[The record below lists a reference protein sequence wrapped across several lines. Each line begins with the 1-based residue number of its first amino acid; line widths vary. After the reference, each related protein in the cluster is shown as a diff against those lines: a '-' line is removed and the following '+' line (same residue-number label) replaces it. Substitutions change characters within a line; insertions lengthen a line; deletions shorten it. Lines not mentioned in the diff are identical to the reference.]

1 MPALP
6 RLSVISAAL
15 ICAVML
21 SGCSEESKMI
31 DLVKNSRSQLDGL
44 EMGPML
50 ENTKVCSKPKWSY
63 QDTKRGEQYVLF
75 ECTPNADLS
84 IISKKVKN
92 LNDQS
97 QNECLANIKRYE
109 QSIAKYQKQVDT
121 ISEKLQELNTKFEA
135 FKKTD
140 FTNAMPV
147 FYYTRMGGGQ
157 NKVQFI
163 LTLFNLSPEQWNDV
177 FQNVKTYRYDYE
189 KLFNY
194 VQKLRKTTSI
204 YAMSVASSWN
214 SEEIEVY
221 ETLFD
226 LPKDQCF
233 DAWKNKVLP
242 KLEQYHYV
250 KPALRSTYRELTAN
264 FEKAIDRYKWDL
276 EKPLREVEKFNRYL
290 EREKKNLANLKN
302 TNWTQLKD
310 ATLYVRFN
318 VNPDK
323 EEIIKPNGSR
333 SGYVLRW
340 KDGTEINQYSFYTM
354 VPMNLERAAEQDD
367 VRSLQYWMEGLSNP
381 MTLKTFYQQGIKS
394 E

>member
-50 ENTKVCSKPKWSY
+50 ENTKVCSKPKLSY
-63 QDTKRGEQYVLF
+63 QETKRGEQYVLF

-84 IISKKVKN
+84 VISKNVKN
-92 LNDQS
+92 LTDKS
-97 QNECLANIKRYE
+97 TNECLANIKRYE
-109 QSIAKYQKQVDT
+109 ASIAKYQKQIDA
-121 ISEKLQELNTKFEA
+121 ISENLHELNKKFEA

-140 FTNAMPV
+140 LTNSMPI
-147 FYYTRMGGGQ
+147 FYYTRMEGGQ
-157 NKVQFI
+157 TRIQF
-163 LTLFNLSPEQWNDV
+163 LQTLLNLSPEQWNNV
-177 FQNVKTYRYDYE
+177 FQYVKTNRYDQQ
-189 KLFNY
+189 KLFDY
-194 VQKLRKTTSI
+194 VQELRKTTSI
-204 YAMSVASSWN
+204 YAMSVTSSWD
-214 SEEIEVY
+214 SEEIEAY

-233 DAWKNKVLP
+233 DAWKNQVLP
-242 KLEQYHYV
+242 KMEQYRFV
-250 KPALRSTYRELTAN
+250 KRALRLTSRELTAN

-276 EKPLREVEKFNRYL
+276 EKPVREVEKFNQYL
-290 EREKKNLANLKN
+290 DKEKKNLANLKN

-340 KDGTEINQYSFYTM
+340 EDGREINQYSFYTM

>member
-6 RLSVISAAL
+6 RLSVISATL

-63 QDTKRGEQYVLF
+63 QETKRGEQYVLF

-84 IISKKVKN
+84 VISKKVKR

-97 QNECLANIKRYE
+97 QNECLASIKRYE
-109 QSIAKYQKQVDT
+109 ESVAKYQKKVDT
-121 ISEKLQELNTKFEA
+121 ISGKLQELNTKFEA

-140 FTNAMPV
+140 FTNSMPI
-147 FYYTRMGGGQ
+147 FYYKRMEDGQ
-157 NKVQFI
+157 TKILFI
-163 LTLFNLSPEQWNDV
+163 LTLFNLPSDQWNDV
-177 FQNVKTYRYDYE
+177 FQNVKNYRYDFQ
-189 KLFNY
+189 KLSDY
-194 VQKLRKTTSI
+194 VQELRKTMSI
-204 YAMSVASSWN
+204 YAMSVRSN
-214 SEEIEVY
+214 CDRKEIEAY

-233 DAWKNKVLP
+233 DAWKNQVLP
-242 KLEQYHYV
+242 QMEQYRFV
-250 KPALRSTYRELTAN
+250 KRALRSTSRELTAN
-264 FEKAIDRYKWDL
+264 FEKAINRYKWDI
-276 EKPLREVEKFNRYL
+276 EEPLREVEKFNRYL
-290 EREKKNLANLKN
+290 EREKQNLANLKN

-381 MTLKTFYQQGIKS
+381 MTLKTFHQQGIKL

>member
-1 MPALP
+1 
-6 RLSVISAAL
+6 
-15 ICAVML
+15 
-21 SGCSEESKMI
+21 
-31 DLVKNSRSQLDGL
+31 
-44 EMGPML
+44 
-50 ENTKVCSKPKWSY
+50 
-63 QDTKRGEQYVLF
+63 
-75 ECTPNADLS
+75 
-84 IISKKVKN
+84 
-92 LNDQS
+92 
-97 QNECLANIKRYE
+97 
-109 QSIAKYQKQVDT
+109 
-121 ISEKLQELNTKFEA
+121 
-135 FKKTD
+135 
-140 FTNAMPV
+140 
-147 FYYTRMGGGQ
+147 
-157 NKVQFI
+157 
-163 LTLFNLSPEQWNDV
+163 
-177 FQNVKTYRYDYE
+177 
-189 KLFNY
+189 
-194 VQKLRKTTSI
+194 
-204 YAMSVASSWN
+204 MSVASSWD

-276 EKPLREVEKFNRYL
+276 EKPVREIEKFNRYV

-302 TNWTQLKD
+302 THWTQLKD

>member
-6 RLSVISAAL
+6 RLSVISATL

-63 QDTKRGEQYVLF
+63 QETKRGEQYVLF

-84 IISKKVKN
+84 VISKNVKN
-92 LNDQS
+92 LTDKS
-97 QNECLANIKRYE
+97 TNECLANIKRYE
-109 QSIAKYQKQVDT
+109 ASIAKYQKQIDA
-121 ISEKLQELNTKFEA
+121 ISENLHELNKKFET

-140 FTNAMPV
+140 LTNSMPI
-147 FYYTRMGGGQ
+147 FYYTRMEGGQ
-157 NKVQFI
+157 TRIQF
-163 LTLFNLSPEQWNDV
+163 LQTLLNLSPEQWNNV
-177 FQNVKTYRYDYE
+177 FQYVKTNRYDQQ

-194 VQKLRKTTSI
+194 VKKLAETTSI
-204 YAMSVASSWN
+204 YVMSTTSNWN
-214 SEEIEVY
+214 PEEIDAY
-221 ETLFD
+221 ETLFN

-233 DAWKNKVLP
+233 DAWNNKVLP
-242 KLEQYHYV
+242 KLEQYYFV
-250 KPALRSTYRELTAN
+250 KSTLRSAYRDLTFN
-264 FEKAIDRYKWDL
+264 FEKTVARYEQNL
-276 EKPLREVEKFNRYL
+276 QESLREVERLNRYV
-290 EREKKNLANLKN
+290 EREKKNLADLKN
-302 TNWTQLKD
+302 THWTQLKD

>member
-63 QDTKRGEQYVLF
+63 QETKRGEQYVLF

-84 IISKKVKN
+84 AISKKVKR

-97 QNECLANIKRYE
+97 QNECLASIKRYE
-109 QSIAKYQKQVDT
+109 ESVAKYQKEVDT
-121 ISEKLQELNTKFEA
+121 ISGKLQELNTKFEA

-140 FTNAMPV
+140 FTNSMPI
-147 FYYTRMGGGQ
+147 FYYKRMEDGQ
-157 NKVQFI
+157 TKILFI
-163 LTLFNLSPEQWNDV
+163 LTLFNLSPDQWNDV
-177 FQNVKTYRYDYE
+177 FQNVKNYRYDFQ
-189 KLFNY
+189 KLSDY
-194 VQKLRKTTSI
+194 VQELRKTMSI
-204 YAMSVASSWN
+204 YAMSVRSN
-214 SEEIEVY
+214 CNREEIEVY

-233 DAWKNKVLP
+233 DAWKNQVLP
-242 KLEQYHYV
+242 QMEQYRFV
-250 KPALRSTYRELTAN
+250 KRALRSTSRELTAN
-264 FEKAIDRYKWDL
+264 FEKAIDRYKWDI
-276 EKPLREVEKFNRYL
+276 EEPLREVEKFNRYL
-290 EREKKNLANLKN
+290 EREKQNLANLKN

-367 VRSLQYWMEGLSNP
+367 MRSLQYWMEGLSNP
-381 MTLKTFYQQGIKS
+381 MTLKTFHQQGVKS

>member
-6 RLSVISAAL
+6 RWSVISAAL

-63 QDTKRGEQYVLF
+63 QETKRGEQYILF

-84 IISKKVKN
+84 VISKKVKS

-97 QNECLANIKRYE
+97 QNECLASIKRYE
-109 QSIAKYQKQVDT
+109 ESIAKYQKEVDT
-121 ISEKLQELNTKFEA
+121 ISGKLQELNAKFEA

-140 FTNAMPV
+140 FTNSMPI
-147 FYYTRMGGGQ
+147 FYYTRMEGGQ
-157 NKVQFI
+157 NKILFI
-163 LTLFNLSPEQWNDV
+163 LTLFNLSPDQWNYV
-177 FQNVKTYRYDYE
+177 FQNVKNYRYDYR
-189 KLFNY
+189 KLFDY
-194 VQKLRKTTSI
+194 VQELRKTTSI
-204 YAMSVASSWN
+204 YAMSVTSSWD
-214 SEEIEVY
+214 SEEIEAY

-233 DAWKNKVLP
+233 DAWKNQVLP
-242 KLEQYHYV
+242 KMEQYRFV
-250 KPALRSTYRELTAN
+250 KRALRLTSRELTAN

-276 EKPLREVEKFNRYL
+276 EKTLREVEKFNRYL

-302 TNWTQLKD
+302 INWTQLKD
-310 ATLYVRFN
+310 ATLYVKFN
-318 VNPDK
+318 VVPEK
-323 EEIIKPNGSR
+323 EQIIKPHGSR

-340 KDGTEINQYSFYTM
+340 EDGTEINQYGFYTM
-354 VPMNLERAAEQDD
+354 VQMNLERAAEQDD
-367 VRSLQYWMEGLSNP
+367 ERSLQYWIEGLSNP
-381 MTLKTFYQQGIKS
+381 MTLKTFYQQGTRSK
-394 E
+394 

>member
-1 MPALP
+1 
-6 RLSVISAAL
+6 
-15 ICAVML
+15 
-21 SGCSEESKMI
+21 
-31 DLVKNSRSQLDGL
+31 
-44 EMGPML
+44 MGPML

-63 QDTKRGEQYVLF
+63 QETKRGEQYVLF
-75 ECTPNADLS
+75 ECTPSADLS
-84 IISKKVKN
+84 VISKKVKR

-97 QNECLANIKRYE
+97 QNECLASIKRYE
-109 QSIAKYQKQVDT
+109 ESVAKYQKKVDT
-121 ISEKLQELNTKFEA
+121 ISGKLQELNTKFEA

-140 FTNAMPV
+140 FTNSMPI
-147 FYYTRMGGGQ
+147 FYYKRMEDGQ
-157 NKVQFI
+157 TKILFI
-163 LTLFNLSPEQWNDV
+163 LTLFNLPSDQWNDV
-177 FQNVKTYRYDYE
+177 FQNVKNYHYDFQ
-189 KLFNY
+189 KLSDY
-194 VQKLRKTTSI
+194 VQELRKTMSI
-204 YAMSVASSWN
+204 YAMSVRSN
-214 SEEIEVY
+214 CDRKEIEAY

-233 DAWKNKVLP
+233 DAWKNQVLP
-242 KLEQYHYV
+242 QMEQYRFV
-250 KPALRSTYRELTAN
+250 KRALRSTSRELTAN
-264 FEKAIDRYKWDL
+264 FEKAINRYKWDI
-276 EKPLREVEKFNRYL
+276 EEPLREVEKFNRYL
-290 EREKKNLANLKN
+290 EREKQNLANLKN

-381 MTLKTFYQQGIKS
+381 MTLKTFHQQGIKL

>member
-50 ENTKVCSKPKWSY
+50 ENTKVCSKPKLSY
-63 QDTKRGEQYVLF
+63 QETKRGEQYVLF

-84 IISKKVKN
+84 VISKNVKN
-92 LNDQS
+92 LTDKS
-97 QNECLANIKRYE
+97 TNECLANIKRYE
-109 QSIAKYQKQVDT
+109 ASIAKYQKQIDA
-121 ISEKLQELNTKFEA
+121 ISENLHELNKKFEA

-140 FTNAMPV
+140 LTNSMPI
-147 FYYTRMGGGQ
+147 FYYTRMEGGQ
-157 NKVQFI
+157 TRIQF
-163 LTLFNLSPEQWNDV
+163 LQTLLNLSPEQWNNV
-177 FQNVKTYRYDYE
+177 FQYVKTNRYDQQ
-189 KLFNY
+189 KLFDY
-194 VQKLRKTTSI
+194 VQELRKTTSI
-204 YAMSVASSWN
+204 YAMSVTSSWD
-214 SEEIEVY
+214 SEEIEAY

-233 DAWKNKVLP
+233 DAWKNQVLP
-242 KLEQYHYV
+242 KMEQYRFV
-250 KPALRSTYRELTAN
+250 KRALRLTSRELTAN

-276 EKPLREVEKFNRYL
+276 EKPVREVEKFNQYL
-290 EREKKNLANLKN
+290 DKEKKNLANLKN

-340 KDGTEINQYSFYTM
+340 EDGREINQYSFYTM

-381 MTLKTFYQQGIKS
+381 MSLKTFSQQGIKS

>member
-63 QDTKRGEQYVLF
+63 QETKRGEQYVLF

-84 IISKKVKN
+84 VISKKVKS

-97 QNECLANIKRYE
+97 QNECLASIKRYE
-109 QSIAKYQKQVDT
+109 ESIAKYQKEVDT
-121 ISEKLQELNTKFEA
+121 ISGKLQELNTKFEA

-140 FTNAMPV
+140 FTNSMPI
-147 FYYTRMGGGQ
+147 FYYKRMEDGQ
-157 NKVQFI
+157 TKILFI
-163 LTLFNLSPEQWNDV
+163 LTLFNLPSDQWNEV

-189 KLFNY
+189 KLFDY
-194 VQKLRKTTSI
+194 VQELRKTTSI
-204 YAMSVASSWN
+204 YAMSVRSN
-214 SEEIEVY
+214 CDREEIEAY

-233 DAWKNKVLP
+233 DAWKNQVLP
-242 KLEQYHYV
+242 KMEQYRFV
-250 KPALRSTYRELTAN
+250 KRALRLTSRELTAN
-264 FEKAIDRYKWDL
+264 FEKAIDRHKWDL

-290 EREKKNLANLKN
+290 EREKQNLANLKN

-323 EEIIKPNGSR
+323 EEIIKLNGSR

-381 MTLKTFYQQGIKS
+381 MTLKTFHQQGINL

>member
-50 ENTKVCSKPKWSY
+50 ENTKLCSKPKWSY
-63 QDTKRGEQYVLF
+63 QETKRGEQYVLF
-75 ECTPNADLS
+75 ECTPNADFS
-84 IISKKVKN
+84 IISKKVES

-97 QNECLANIKRYE
+97 QNECLANIKRYK

-177 FQNVKTYRYDYE
+177 FQNIKTYRYDYE

-204 YAMSVASSWN
+204 YAMSVTSSWD
-214 SEEIEVY
+214 SEEIEAY

-233 DAWKNKVLP
+233 DTWKNQVLP
-242 KLEQYHYV
+242 KMEQYRFV
-250 KPALRSTYRELTAN
+250 KRALRLTSRELTAN

-302 TNWTQLKD
+302 INWTQLKD

-323 EEIIKPNGSR
+323 EEIIKPNSSR

>member
-1 MPALP
+1 MTALP
-6 RLSVISAAL
+6 RLSVISTAL

-63 QDTKRGEQYVLF
+63 QETKRGEQYVLF

-84 IISKKVKN
+84 VISKKVKS

-97 QNECLANIKRYE
+97 QNECLASIKRYE
-109 QSIAKYQKQVDT
+109 ESIAKYQKEVDT
-121 ISEKLQELNTKFEA
+121 ISGKLQELNTKFEA

-140 FTNAMPV
+140 FTNSMPI
-147 FYYTRMGGGQ
+147 FYYTRMEGGQ
-157 NKVQFI
+157 NKILFI
-163 LTLFNLSPEQWNDV
+163 LTLFNLSPDQWNDV

-204 YAMSVASSWN
+204 YAMSVASSWD

-264 FEKAIDRYKWDL
+264 FEKAIDRYKWDI
-276 EKPLREVEKFNRYL
+276 EEPLREVEKFNRYL
-290 EREKKNLANLKN
+290 EL
-302 TNWTQLKD
+302 D
-310 ATLYVRFN
+310 S
-318 VNPDK
+318 
-323 EEIIKPNGSR
+323 IKR
-333 SGYVLRW
+333 CYLIRQV
-340 KDGTEINQYSFYTM
+340 
-354 VPMNLERAAEQDD
+354 
-367 VRSLQYWMEGLSNP
+367 
-381 MTLKTFYQQGIKS
+381 
-394 E
+394 

>member
-1 MPALP
+1 
-6 RLSVISAAL
+6 
-15 ICAVML
+15 
-21 SGCSEESKMI
+21 
-31 DLVKNSRSQLDGL
+31 
-44 EMGPML
+44 MGPML

-63 QDTKRGEQYVLF
+63 QETKRGEQYVLF

-84 IISKKVKN
+84 VISKKVKS

-97 QNECLANIKRYE
+97 QNECLASIKRCE
-109 QSIAKYQKQVDT
+109 ESIAKYQKEVDT
-121 ISEKLQELNTKFEA
+121 ISGKLQELNTKFEA

-140 FTNAMPV
+140 FTNSMPI
-147 FYYTRMGGGQ
+147 FYYTRMEGGQ
-157 NKVQFI
+157 NKILFI
-163 LTLFNLSPEQWNDV
+163 LTLFNLSPDQWNDV

-204 YAMSVASSWN
+204 YAMSVASSWD

-264 FEKAIDRYKWDL
+264 IEKAFDRYKSVL
-276 EKPLREVEKFNRYL
+276 EKTVREIAKFYRYV

-302 TNWTQLKD
+302 THWTQ
-310 ATLYVRFN
+310 
-318 VNPDK
+318 
-323 EEIIKPNGSR
+323 
-333 SGYVLRW
+333 
-340 KDGTEINQYSFYTM
+340 
-354 VPMNLERAAEQDD
+354 
-367 VRSLQYWMEGLSNP
+367 
-381 MTLKTFYQQGIKS
+381 
-394 E
+394 

>member
-63 QDTKRGEQYVLF
+63 QETKRGEQYVLF

-84 IISKKVKN
+84 VISKKVKS

-97 QNECLANIKRYE
+97 QNECLASIKRYE
-109 QSIAKYQKQVDT
+109 ESIAKYQKEVDT
-121 ISEKLQELNTKFEA
+121 ISGKLQELNTKFEA

-140 FTNAMPV
+140 LTNSMPI
-147 FYYTRMGGGQ
+147 FYYTRMEGGQ
-157 NKVQFI
+157 TRIQF
-163 LTLFNLSPEQWNDV
+163 LQTLLNLSPEQWNNV
-177 FQNVKTYRYDYE
+177 FQYVKTNRYDQQ

-204 YAMSVASSWN
+204 YAMSVASSWD
-214 SEEIEVY
+214 SEEIEAY

-233 DAWKNKVLP
+233 DTWKNQVLP

-290 EREKKNLANLKN
+290 EKEKKNLANLKN
-302 TNWTQLKD
+302 INWSQLKD